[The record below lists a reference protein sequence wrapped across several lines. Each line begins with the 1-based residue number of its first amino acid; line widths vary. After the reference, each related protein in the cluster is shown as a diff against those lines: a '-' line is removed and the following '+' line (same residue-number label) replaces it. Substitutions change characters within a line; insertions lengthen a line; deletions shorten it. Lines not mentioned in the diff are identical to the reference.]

1 MADRTAAWHGV
12 AMSSGTSSEVEGAES
27 SLARVPLE
35 RVVIVGASLAGLR
48 AAETLRQRAF
58 AGDVVVVGA
67 EPHRPYDRPPLS
79 KKLLS
84 GEWDADRIHLRQPES
99 FDELEV
105 QWELGVAAERLE
117 LAERTLLLADGRT
130 LDFDGMIIATG
141 AAPKHIGDHGPYRH
155 VHVLR
160 SLDDA
165 LAVRARL
172 AGGGERVV
180 VIGAGFIGLEVAA
193 TAVQLGNDVVVLE
206 GGPAPLIRGLG
217 PEMGAAIGKMH
228 TARGVDLR
236 CGVAVEGF
244 TDGGVLTRPMGD
256 PAADRELV
264 PADVIIV
271 GVGVTPSTE
280 WLEGSGIELRD
291 GIVCDEHLRVR
302 LDPAGSAI
310 NAIDTLFAAGD
321 VVRWPNVLLGHE
333 MRVEHWT
340 NAAEQGAHAASNL
353 LAVASGE
360 PLQPYA
366 PVPFFWSDQFEHR
379 IQFLGH
385 AMPGDEVR
393 VVAGSIEE
401 GKFLALYGGD
411 GRLHGALGVNAPRW
425 VMPTRRLLLDAVPWE
440 EALVAAVPAS

>member
-1 MADRTAAWHGV
+1 MTRTDCGIVV
-12 AMSSGTSSEVEGAES
+12 AMSSGTPSEAIG
-27 SLARVPLE
+27 ARVPLE

-48 AAETLRQRAF
+48 AAETLRHRAF
-58 AGDVVVVGA
+58 SGDVVVVGA

-84 GEWDADRIHLRQPES
+84 GEWEADRIHLRQPES
-99 FDELEV
+99 FDELDV
-105 QWELGVAAERLE
+105 RWELGVAAERLD
-117 LAERTLLLADGRT
+117 LARRSLTLADGRS

-141 AAPKHIGDHGPYRH
+141 AAPKHIGDHGPFEH

-165 LAVRARL
+165 LEVRARL
-172 AGGGERVV
+172 AGGGQRVV

-193 TAVQLGNDVVVLE
+193 TAVQLGNEVTVLE

-217 PEMGAAIGKMH
+217 AEMGAAIGRMH

-244 TDGGVLTRPMGD
+244 TDAGVLTRPMD
-256 PAADRELV
+256 EPTADRVVV
-264 PADVIIV
+264 PADVIVV
-271 GVGVTPSTE
+271 GVGVTPSTG

-302 LDPAGSAI
+302 LERAGSVR
-310 NAIDTLFAAGD
+310 NAIETLFAAGD
-321 VVRWPNVLLGHE
+321 VVRWPNLLLGHE

-353 LAVASGE
+353 LAVAAGE
-360 PLQPYA
+360 PLLPYA

-385 AMPGDEVR
+385 AMPDDEVR

-401 GKFLALYGGD
+401 GKFLALYGGG

-425 VMPTRRLLLDAVPWE
+425 VMPTRRLLLESTPWE
-440 EALVAAVPAS
+440 ESLVAAVPSAT